1 MITDRKLCL
10 TKCGNHI
17 FTLRENTL
25 SRIRNAKKIL
35 VQVPEGFKP
44 CTTQVVEAILAKT
57 NDSEVNIDASPNF
70 GSCLLDLEIVREYDL
85 VIHFGHDRYPLW
97 EPPGN
102 VVFEDIV
109 YEPKLNKE
117 VLEELTRDLKER
129 KLRRVLLYVT
139 QQHKNLYGTIRKF
152 LLMHGIT
159 VVNDKR
165 KSLAFGCIYPDIA
178 VLSSSVDAVIMVS
191 GGSFH
196 SLGAGI
202 SLGGLKPV
210 FKVDPYR
217 YTYVDMTEAVRRVLK
232 VRFGKIFL
240 ANKASNWL
248 IIAGIA
254 GQYRPGIVSAVK
266 QAIMAKGGKCFIAR
280 CTYLTNATLANLDN
294 PHIDSIIV
302 TSCPR
307 LPIDDLSEYHK
318 PVLTPGEAL
327 YVLGKLHSYRFP
339 W

>member
-1 MITDRKLCL
+1 MTTDKKLRL
-10 TKCGNHI
+10 TKCGNHV

-25 SRIRNAKKIL
+25 SKIWNARRIL

-44 CTTQVVEAILAKT
+44 CATQVTEAILART
-57 NDSEVNIDASPNF
+57 NKSEVDIDASPNF
-70 GSCLLDLEIVREYDL
+70 GSCLLNLGIVREYDL
-85 VIHFGHDRYPLW
+85 VIHFGHDKYPLW

-109 YEPKLNKE
+109 YEPGLSRE

-152 LLMHGIT
+152 LLMHGIA
-159 VVNDKR
+159 VVNSKR
-165 KSLAFGCIYPDIA
+165 KSLAFGCIYPDIT

-196 SLGAGI
+196 PLGAGI

-217 YTYVDMTEAVRRVLK
+217 CTYVDMTEIVRKVLR
-232 VRFGKIFL
+232 VRFGKVLL

-248 IIAGIA
+248 IIAGVA
-254 GQYRPGIVSAVK
+254 GQYRPDVVNAVR
-266 QAIMAKGGKCFIAR
+266 QAILDKGGKCFIAR
-280 CTYLTNATLANLDN
+280 CAYLTNATLANLDN
-294 PHIDSIIV
+294 PHIDSIVV

-307 LPIDDLSEYHK
+307 IPIDDLSDYHK

>member
-1 MITDRKLCL
+1 MVTDKKLRL

-17 FTLRENTL
+17 FTLRESTL
-25 SRIRNAKKIL
+25 SKMQNAKKIL
-35 VQVPEGFKP
+35 IQIPEGFKP
-44 CTTQVVEAILAKT
+44 CATRVVEAILAKA
-57 NDSEVNIDASPNF
+57 NGSEVDVDASPNF
-70 GSCLLDLEIVREYDL
+70 GSCLLDLGIVREYNL

-97 EPPGN
+97 EPPRN
-102 VVFEDIV
+102 VVFEDVV
-109 YEPKLNKE
+109 YESELPEE
-117 VLEELTRDLKER
+117 VLKELTRDLKER

-152 LLMHGIT
+152 LMTHGIT
-159 VVNDKR
+159 VVNNKR
-165 KSLAFGCIYPDIA
+165 KSLAFGCTYPDIA
-178 VLSSSVDAVIMVS
+178 MLSSSVDAVIMVS

-202 SLGGLKPV
+202 SLEGLKPV

-217 YTYVDMTEAVRRVLK
+217 CTYVDMTETVRRVLK

-248 IIAGIA
+248 IIAGVA
-254 GQYRPGIVSAVK
+254 GQYRPDIVSAVK
-266 QAIMAKGGKCFIAR
+266 QAIMAKGGKHFIAR
-280 CTYLTNATLANLDN
+280 CTYLTGATLANLDN
-294 PHIDSIIV
+294 PHVDSIVV

-307 LPIDDLSEYHK
+307 LPIDDLSDYHK

>member
-1 MITDRKLCL
+1 MAADRKLRL

-17 FTLRENTL
+17 FTLREGTL
-25 SRIRNAKKIL
+25 SRVRNVKRIL
-35 VQVPEGFKP
+35 IQVPEGFKP
-44 CTTQVVEAILAKT
+44 CATQVAETILAEAR
-57 NDSEVNIDASPNF
+57 DSEVDIDASPNF

-109 YEPKLNKE
+109 YEPELNKE

-139 QQHKNLYGTIRKF
+139 QQHKNLYETIRKF

-178 VLSSSVDAVIMVS
+178 VLSSSIDAVIMVS

-217 YTYVDMTEAVRRVLK
+217 CTYVDMTEAVRKVLK

-248 IIAGIA
+248 IIAGTA
-254 GQYRPGIVSAVK
+254 GQYRPDVVSAVR
-266 QAIMAKGGKCFIAR
+266 QAIVAKGGKYFVAR
-280 CTYLTNATLANLDN
+280 CAYLTNTTLANLDN

-327 YVLGKLHSYRFP
+327 YVLGKHHSYRFP